1 MRFVNENFVPVW
13 VDIRE
18 EPFPLAP
25 ALVRYGSEWD
35 LCLSPSRTI
44 LNPYY
49 RCYLV
54 RTYVLS
60 PDLERLENAEAGV
73 LGMAMTEIGDEYLAM
88 LKASLEAHR
97 KQRPAPRE
105 N

>member
-1 MRFVNENFVPVW
+1 VKLVNERFVPVW

-60 PDLERLENAEAGV
+60 PDLERLLNEQAGV
-73 LGMAMTEIGDEYLAM
+73 LGMAMTEIGDEYVAM
-88 LKASLEAHR
+88 LRQSLDCYR
-97 KQRPAPRE
+97 SR
-105 N
+105 